1 MFILQVQSTKATEKN
16 IQYKQTLLRYQWH
29 LKAAHPS
36 LKMQKGEIFHSH
48 DARHNSLVKHL
59 SGKRQWHCLCYCEV
73 GEEVW
78 VWSTSVILSS
88 FFHPFFP
95 LNISLLFHNVSP
107 FSIFPAFSCSPIF
120 FHPQFQQKRQLCP
133 LILLTSIS
141 KFYTTHIHKHYW
153 IIFSKEYTKGK
164 EGDEMGWG

>member
-59 SGKRQWHCLCYCEV
+59 SGKRQWHCLCYCEA

-88 FFHPFFP
+88 FFHPLFFP
-95 LNISLLFHNVSP
+95 SIYLFFSTMSLLSP
-107 FSIFPAFSCSPIF
+107 YFLLLVALPSSSI
-120 FHPQFQQKRQLCP
+120 PQFQQKKTALSFNSVNIN
-133 LILLTSIS
+133 L
-141 KFYTTHIHKHYW
+141 
-153 IIFSKEYTKGK
+153 
-164 EGDEMGWG
+164 